1 MLADHQ
7 DHFSSLNKR
16 SEIMAKCRHYLCHY
30 LRRIYYIRSI
40 LNCTWTAGATIS
52 TSRNTIA
59 TNKINNCI
67 KLTLTKLSQ
76 MLETLLLSMAKKILA
91 NSNHCT
97 GCRNFFTDKVWQFQ
111 VYHSELQETTEYG
124 NVGDSQNSKRINQSE
139 FENSNSSRFKFD
151 STVKSDVMNIIIGCA
166 FKLRP
171 QGTKDASSC
180 ICTRYQTLVMSFNTT
195 TTQMSILQYLLQIS
209 LHICKLYF
217 TFHQEWRKICLMC
230 LIDQL
235 RYAPIITS
243 A

>member
-52 TSRNTIA
+52 TSSNTVVA
-59 TNKINNCI
+59 NESNNCI
-67 KLTLTKLSQ
+67 DLTLTQLSQ
-76 MLETLLLSMAKKILA
+76 TLKALLLSMAKKVFTD
-91 NSNHCT
+91 SSHDT
-97 GCRNFFTDKVWQFQ
+97 RGRNFYTDKVLQFQ
-111 VYHSELQETTEYG
+111 IFHSELQETTEHILL
-124 NVGDSQNSKRINQSE
+124 GDSHSSKKIHQSE
-139 FENSNSSRFKFD
+139 FENSSRFKFD
-151 STVKSDVMNIIIGCA
+151 STVKSYVSNIIGCA

-171 QGTKDASSC
+171 QDNKNASPC
-180 ICTRYQTLVMSFNTT
+180 ICTRCQTLVMRTNTAA
-195 TTQMSILQYLLQIS
+195 TQMSILQYLLQIS